1 MVTRRYRFSRLNSP
15 APPWWRGSHPTTASR
30 RRTPRPPAGYLAIC
44 DREQRTEMLTFLRF
58 PWALLRVCAS
68 GTGHSAPP
76 VSPDTGQDFPLFPQ
90 RPRQF
95 PQLRTPATFESVA
108 RHFRLTGFRLRSGG
122 PLPRSPFP
130 NRRRLSLP
138 PFRCP
143 AVHWVIPPKV
153 CLANFRF
160 PAPVRGHPPGGRC

>member
-1 MVTRRYRFSRLNSP
+1 MVGECPGRTRSLSSP
-15 APPWWRGSHPTTASR
+15 FLPR
-30 RRTPRPPAGYLAIC
+30 RKS
-44 DREQRTEMLTFLRF
+44 QTEKRRNLHATHWLIEEFARIYSVRKLTFINCS
-58 PWALLRVCAS
+58 WALLRVCAS

-122 PLPRSPFP
+122 PYPRFP
-130 NRRRLSLP
+130 STDQRRLPLP
-138 PFRCP
+138 AFRGP
-143 AVHWVIPPKV
+143 AVHQVGSPIV
-153 CLANFRF
+153 CLAIFRF
-160 PAPVRGHPPGGRC
+160 PAPVRGRPPGGRC